1 MNIAVTI
8 ISSLISGIV
17 GVIISTVYY
26 RKYERY
32 QMKLKTLKDF
42 AAYRWDLKGPN
53 FTKALNEIFIVFQ
66 DSDKVTSALTQFHK
80 TITSKNTELADDD
93 LIKLFKSM
101 CEDLKIN
108 PNKFS
113 ESFFLK
119 PFNVKKE

>member
-1 MNIAVTI
+1 MNIAVII

-17 GVIISTVYY
+17 GVIISTIYY
-26 RKYERY
+26 RKHERY

-53 FTKALNEIFIVFQ
+53 FTRALNEIFIVFQ
-66 DSDKVTSALTQFHK
+66 DSEKVKSALMQFHR
-80 TITSKNTELADDD
+80 TITSKNIELANDD
-93 LIKLFKSM
+93 LIRLFKSM

-108 PNKFS
+108 PDKFS

-119 PFNVKKE
+119 PFNVRNE